1 MSELPK
7 ALPIGIQSFA
17 KIRSENCLY
26 VDKTDLAVDL
36 IKRYSCVFLSRPRR
50 FGKSLLVDT
59 LAHLFSGEQKLFQGL
74 AAEKKHDWSKR
85 HPVIR
90 FSFGIGEFR
99 NQADLKESIADQL
112 TENEERL
119 GITNNQARLN
129 SSRFSLLIRKSF
141 EKYGEQAVILVDE
154 YDKPILDNIDNL
166 EMAQIAREEL
176 KALYSVIKDSDSFIR
191 FTFLTGVSKF
201 SKVSIFSGLNN
212 LKDISL
218 SSDFGT
224 ICGYSH
230 QELETVFIDHLKD
243 VDMSELQNWY
253 NGYNFLGENVYNPYD
268 ILLFIDNHKEFSSY
282 WFETGTPTF
291 LVKLIKEKRFFLP
304 ELSGFKAGAEL
315 LNSFDIENIKP
326 IPLLFQAG
334 YLTIKKVQKRGNFR
348 IYHLDFPNL
357 EVSSAFNNSLLEI
370 FTTEEQRQ
378 ERQMHIYFSLLNCE
392 LDNFREEIY
401 TLFAAIPYHH
411 YSRNDIAEYEGFY
424 ASVIYAWLASSQLP
438 IIMEDCTN
446 KGRIDLTVI
455 LDKTVYIIEFKVDQK
470 GSALAQ
476 IKERNYAE
484 KYMDN
489 SRSIYLVGITF
500 NSDERNVSE
509 FIWEKI

>member
-1 MSELPK
+1 MK
-7 ALPIGIQSFA
+7 AQALPIGIQSFA
-17 KIRSENCLY
+17 EIRSGNYLY
-26 VDKTDLAVDL
+26 IDKTDLAADL
-36 IKRYSCVFLSRPRR
+36 ISRYKYVFLSRPRR

-74 AAEKKHDWSKR
+74 AAEKKHDWNKK

-176 KALYSVIKDSDSFIR
+176 KALYSVIKDSDPFIR

-212 LKDISL
+212 LEDISL
-218 SSDFGT
+218 TPDFGT

-230 QELETVFIDHLKD
+230 QELESVFADYLAD
-243 VDMSELQNWY
+243 VDMAELQSWY

-268 ILLFIDNHKEFSSY
+268 ILLFLRNNQEFSSY

-291 LVKLIKEKRFFLP
+291 LVKLIQERKFFLP
-304 ELSGFKAGAEL
+304 ELTAITAGDEL
-315 LNSFDIENIKP
+315 LNSFEIENIN
-326 IPLLFQAG
+326 IISLLFQTG
-334 YLTIKKVQKRGNFR
+334 YLTIKELRRVGTLRQYILG
-348 IYHLDFPNL
+348 FPNL
-357 EVSSAFNNSLLEI
+357 EVEAALNNALMSIFQVEPQVKSSLQMAGYAALLEQDM
-370 FTTEEQRQ
+370 EQFKAAVRA
-378 ERQMHIYFSLLNCE
+378 
-392 LDNFREEIY
+392 
-401 TLFAAIPYHH
+401 LFAAIPYTS
-411 YSRNDIAEYEGFY
+411 YTGNTIAKYEGFY

-455 LDKTVYIIEFKVDQK
+455 LDNTVYIIEFKVDQK

-484 KYMDN
+484 KYMN
-489 SRSIYLVGITF
+489 SRSIYLIGITF
-500 NSDERNVSE
+500 DSNERNVSE
-509 FIWEKI
+509 FIWEKV